1 MSPAALLA
9 RARGLGI
16 HVAEELGGLRVEGH
30 ALSDDLV
37 AEIRAA
43 KPALLVLLRQEAA
56 RAVEADVPAPAPAGP
71 HGDRPGPWC
80 WTDPENTSDDLAI
93 LRAIERLDGEPSAD
107 APPDNAG
114 TSCYGCGTRDWWRA
128 RHGGHLVCRRCH
140 PPVPG
145 AETAAL
151 LAVAG
156 ATGAKEG
163 A

>member
-16 HVAEELGGLRVEGH
+16 RVAEESGGLRVEGH

-43 KPALLVLLRQEAA
+43 KPTLLALLRREAA
-56 RAVEADVPAPAPAGP
+56 RAVEADVPNPAP
-71 HGDRPGPWC
+71 PGPPWDRRAPWS
-80 WTDPENTSDDLAI
+80 WTDPANTPEDQAI
-93 LRAIERLDGEPSAD
+93 LRAIEGRDGAPSTETR
-107 APPDNAG
+107 PDKARM
-114 TSCYGCGTRDWWRA
+114 SCYGCGTRDWWRA

-145 AETAAL
+145 AELAAL

-156 ATGAKEG
+156 AAGAKEC